1 MRPALKAALLRLA
14 DDRGTDQ
21 DRTDIL
27 GALLQGDLGG
37 SEAWADA
44 IWPVEQAFRQFHPDI
59 LNSMQERQ
67 AA

>member
-1 MRPALKAALLRLA
+1 MRPALKAALSRLT
-14 DDRGTDQ
+14 DR

-37 SEAWADA
+37 SEEWADA
-44 IWPVEQAFRQFHPDI
+44 IWPVEAAFIAAFPVI
-59 LNSMQERQ
+59 ENSHQSKEL